1 MLAVFGAVSGEGG
14 LGCQAS
20 KKLVKSK
27 SKIRKISLLSWQM
40 VRVNETQDKICI
52 QIVNCAITDLK
63 KSTCKIFKTIELK
76 MLVLKEPFKTA
87 WANKDPF
94 EEVLKLNGEIYREV
108 ATRRTLNFKFQGE
121 SFYIKVHKGTTVKEI
136 LKNYLSLRAPV
147 LGAGNEYKAINRLT
161 ELGVNTMEVVAFGER
176 GVNPL
181 TRESF
186 IITKDLNPAISLED
200 YCKAWKD
207 THPSYHVK
215 KVLIEEVARMVKT
228 MHEGGV
234 NHRDCYICHFLLH
247 LPYSEQD
254 VPKLSVIDLH
264 RAQIRRKVPVRWR
277 DKDLVALYFSSQ
289 HLGLTFRDYCRFLRI
304 YFNCSNVKEI
314 GHRERRLL
322 SSVREK
328 SRKIE
333 ERTVRKGL

>member
-1 MLAVFGAVSGEGG
+1 MPTEGRVS
-14 LGCQAS
+14 CQAS

-40 VRVNETQDKICI
+40 VRANEMQDKICI
-52 QIVNCAITDLK
+52 QIVNCVITDLK
-63 KSTCKIFKTIELK
+63 KSTCKIFKIIELK

-87 WANKDPF
+87 WTNKDPF

-200 YCKAWKD
+200 YCKDWKD
-207 THPSYHVK
+207 NPPSYHVK

-247 LPYSEQD
+247 LPFSFENN
-254 VPKLSVIDLH
+254 PKLSLIDLH
-264 RAQIRRKVPVRWR
+264 RAQIRRNVPTRWR
-277 DKDLVALYFSSQ
+277 NKDIVALYYSCINI
-289 HLGLTFRDYCRFLRI
+289 GLNAKDYLRFVKR
-304 YFNCSNVKEI
+304 YFDGRSIKKYTI
-314 GHRERRLL
+314 SRERIFLN
-322 SSVREK
+322 SQF
-328 SRKIE
+328 
-333 ERTVRKGL
+333 

>member
-1 MLAVFGAVSGEGG
+1 
-14 LGCQAS
+14 
-20 KKLVKSK
+20 
-27 SKIRKISLLSWQM
+27 
-40 VRVNETQDKICI
+40 
-52 QIVNCAITDLK
+52 
-63 KSTCKIFKTIELK
+63 

-108 ATRRTLNFKFQGE
+108 ATRRTLNFKFEGG
-121 SFYIKVHKGTTVKEI
+121 SFYIKVHKGTSVKEI

-147 LGAGNEYKAINRLT
+147 LGAVNEYKAINRLT

-200 YCKAWKD
+200 YCKNWKD
-207 THPSYHVK
+207 NPPPYHVK

-234 NHRDCYICHFLLH
+234 NHRDCYICHFLLN
-247 LPYSEQD
+247 LPYSGHEY
-254 VPKLSVIDLH
+254 PKLSVIDLH

-277 DKDLVALYFSSQ
+277 DKDLVALYYSS
-289 HLGLTFRDYCRFLRI
+289 LEIGLDEKDYLRFLKT
-304 YFNCSNVKEI
+304 YFGKCRLKSVFEQEKEF
-314 GHRERRLL
+314 LL
-322 SSVREK
+322 GVEK
-328 SRKIE
+328 RAEKIAI
-333 ERTVRKGL
+333 RTVRKKL

>member
-1 MLAVFGAVSGEGG
+1 M
-14 LGCQAS
+14 
-20 KKLVKSK
+20 
-27 SKIRKISLLSWQM
+27 
-40 VRVNETQDKICI
+40 QDKICI
-52 QIVNCAITDLK
+52 QIVNCVITDLK
-63 KSTCKIFKTIELK
+63 KSTCKIFKIIELK

-87 WANKDPF
+87 WTNKDPF

-200 YCKAWKD
+200 YCKDWKD
-207 THPSYHVK
+207 NPPPYHVK
-215 KVLIEEVARMVKT
+215 KVLIEEVARMVRT

-247 LPYSEQD
+247 LPYCEQG
-254 VPKLSVIDLH
+254 VAKLSVIDLH
-264 RAQIRRKVPVRWR
+264 RAQIRRRVPVRWR
-277 DKDLVALYFSSQ
+277 NKDLVALYFSSFEM
-289 HLGLTFRDYCRFLRI
+289 GLTTKDYCMFLKK
-304 YFNCSNVKEI
+304 YFTEDKLKNIFN
-314 GHRERRLL
+314 
-322 SSVREK
+322 REK
-328 SRKIE
+328 DFFENIVGKANKIKARTIRK
-333 ERTVRKGL
+333 KL

>member
-1 MLAVFGAVSGEGG
+1 ML
-14 LGCQAS
+14 
-20 KKLVKSK
+20 
-27 SKIRKISLLSWQM
+27 I
-40 VRVNETQDKICI
+40 
-52 QIVNCAITDLK
+52 
-63 KSTCKIFKTIELK
+63 
-76 MLVLKEPFKTA
+76 LKEPFKTA

-94 EEVLKLNGEIYREV
+94 EEVLKLNGEVYREV

-121 SFYIKVHKGTTVKEI
+121 SFYIKVHRGTTVKEI

-147 LGAGNEYKAINRLT
+147 LGAANEYKAINRLT

-200 YCKAWKD
+200 YCKVWKD
-207 THPSYHVK
+207 NPPSYHVK

-254 VPKLSVIDLH
+254 IPKLSVIDLH

-277 DKDLVALYFSSQ
+277 DKDLVALYYSS
-289 HLGLTFRDYCRFLRI
+289 LEIGFDEKDYLRFLRT
-304 YFNCSNVKEI
+304 YFGNCRLKIVFEQEKEF
-314 GHRERRLL
+314 LL
-322 SSVREK
+322 GVDKRAEK
-328 SRKIE
+328 IAI
-333 ERTVRKGL
+333 RTVRKKL

>member
-108 ATRRTLNFKFQGE
+108 ATRRTSNFKFQGE

-200 YCKAWKD
+200 YCKVWKD
-207 THPSYHVK
+207 NPPSYHVK
-215 KVLIEEVARMVKT
+215 KVLIEEVARMVKI

-247 LPYSEQD
+247 LPYNENLK
-254 VPKLSVIDLH
+254 PKLSVIDLH
-264 RAQIRRKVPVRWR
+264 RAQVRNKVPIRWR
-277 DKDLVALYFSSQ
+277 NKDLVALYFSSQ
-289 HLGLTFRDYCRFLRI
+289 GLGLKLRDYFRFLVI
-304 YFNCSNVKEI
+304 YFNCRNVKEI
-314 GHRERRLL
+314 NKVEGSFL
-322 SSVREK
+322 SSVHEK
-328 SRKIE
+328 ALKIE
-333 ERTVRKGL
+333 ERTIRKGL

>member
-1 MLAVFGAVSGEGG
+1 
-14 LGCQAS
+14 
-20 KKLVKSK
+20 
-27 SKIRKISLLSWQM
+27 
-40 VRVNETQDKICI
+40 
-52 QIVNCAITDLK
+52 
-63 KSTCKIFKTIELK
+63 

-121 SFYIKVHKGTTVKEI
+121 SFYIKMHKGTTVKEI

-200 YCKAWKD
+200 YCKGWKD
-207 THPSYHVK
+207 NPPPYHVK
-215 KVLIEEVARMVKT
+215 KVLIEEAARMVKT

-254 VPKLSVIDLH
+254 IPKLSVIDLH
-264 RAQIRRKVPVRWR
+264 RAQIRRCVPKRWR
-277 DKDLVALYFSSQ
+277 NKDLVALYFSSRN
-289 HLGLTFRDYCRFLRI
+289 LGLSFCDYARFLKI
-304 YFNCSNVKEI
+304 YFDEMSLKEI
-314 GHRERRLL
+314 LRHENRLL
-322 SSVREK
+322 MNMKYRSNR
-328 SRKIE
+328 IE
-333 ERTVRKGL
+333 ERTMRKLL

>member
-1 MLAVFGAVSGEGG
+1 
-14 LGCQAS
+14 
-20 KKLVKSK
+20 
-27 SKIRKISLLSWQM
+27 
-40 VRVNETQDKICI
+40 
-52 QIVNCAITDLK
+52 
-63 KSTCKIFKTIELK
+63 

-121 SFYIKVHKGTTVKEI
+121 SFYIKVHRGTTVKEI

-147 LGAGNEYKAINRLT
+147 LGAANEYRAINRLT

-200 YCKAWKD
+200 YCKNWKD
-207 THPSYHVK
+207 NPPPYHVK
-215 KVLIEEVARMVKT
+215 KVLIEEIARMVKT

-234 NHRDCYICHFLLH
+234 NHRDCYICHFLLKKKIRTNFLPKYFGSFECGELIGFEQECFLNETSGGMCKSATTLKNYILDINVSDEDISRH
-247 LPYSEQD
+247 LNALKCEMLKSCIECG
-254 VPKLSVIDLH
+254 DLH
-264 RAQIRRKVPVRWR
+264 GENILAINEEGKWRLVIIDGFGVPEFVPLPMYFKWFRKR
-277 DKDLVALYFSSQ
+277 KI
-289 HLGLTFRDYCRFLRI
+289 LRQWE
-304 YFNCSNVKEI
+304 KL
-314 GHRERRLL
+314 ERRL
-322 SSVREK
+322 K
-328 SRKIE
+328 AIFT
-333 ERTVRKGL
+333 ERLELLKK

>member
-1 MLAVFGAVSGEGG
+1 
-14 LGCQAS
+14 
-20 KKLVKSK
+20 
-27 SKIRKISLLSWQM
+27 
-40 VRVNETQDKICI
+40 
-52 QIVNCAITDLK
+52 
-63 KSTCKIFKTIELK
+63 

-147 LGAGNEYKAINRLT
+147 LGAANEYKAINILT

-200 YCKAWKD
+200 YCKDWKD
-207 THPSYHVK
+207 NPPPYYMK
-215 KVLIEEVARMVKT
+215 KVLIEEIARMVRK
-228 MHEGGV
+228 MHAGGV

-247 LPYSEQD
+247 LPWKNGD
-254 VPKLSVIDLH
+254 KPKLSLIDLH
-264 RAQIRRKVPVRWR
+264 RAQIRERVPERWR
-277 DKDLVALYFSSQ
+277 DKDIVALYFSSMRI
-289 HLGLTFRDYCRFLRI
+289 GLTKMDYVRFLKY
-304 YFNCSNVKEI
+304 YFWGASIKEI
-314 GHRERRLL
+314 LKKEQKLISKL
-322 SSVREK
+322 NEK
-328 SRKIE
+328 ANRIA

>member
-1 MLAVFGAVSGEGG
+1 
-14 LGCQAS
+14 
-20 KKLVKSK
+20 
-27 SKIRKISLLSWQM
+27 M
-40 VRVNETQDKICI
+40 VRVNETQDRICI
-52 QIVNCAITDLK
+52 QIVNCVITDLK
-63 KSTCKIFKTIELK
+63 KSQRAKFLKIIELK

-108 ATRRTLNFKFQGE
+108 ATRRTLNFKFEGE

-147 LGAGNEYKAINRLT
+147 LGAANEYKAINRLT

-200 YCKAWKD
+200 YCKDWKD
-207 THPSYHVK
+207 NPPPYHVK
-215 KVLIEEVARMVKT
+215 KVLIEEVARMVKI

-247 LPYSEQD
+247 LPYCGQEF
-254 VPKLSVIDLH
+254 PKLSVIDLH

-277 DKDLVALYFSSQ
+277 NKDLVALYFSTRC
-289 HLGLTFRDYCRFLRI
+289 LGLMVRDYVRFLRI
-304 YFNCSNVKEI
+304 YFNCNNIKEI
-314 GHRERRLL
+314 SHREGKFL

-333 ERTVRKGL
+333 ERSVRKGL

>member
-1 MLAVFGAVSGEGG
+1 
-14 LGCQAS
+14 
-20 KKLVKSK
+20 
-27 SKIRKISLLSWQM
+27 
-40 VRVNETQDKICI
+40 
-52 QIVNCAITDLK
+52 
-63 KSTCKIFKTIELK
+63 

-108 ATRRTLNFKFQGE
+108 ATRRTLNFKFEGE

-147 LGAGNEYKAINRLT
+147 LGAANEYKAINRLT

-186 IITKDLNPAISLED
+186 IITKDLNPAVSLED
-200 YCKAWKD
+200 YCKVWKD
-207 THPSYHVK
+207 NPPSYHVK

-247 LPYSEQD
+247 LPYCGQES
-254 VPKLSVIDLH
+254 PKLSVIDLH
-264 RAQIRRKVPVRWR
+264 RAQIRRKVPIRWR
-277 DKDLVALYFSSQ
+277 NKDLVALYFSSQ
-289 HLGLTFRDYCRFLRI
+289 YLKLTLRDYFRFLRI
-304 YFNCSNVKEI
+304 YFNCSNIKKI
-314 GHRERRLL
+314 SHRERELL
-322 SSVREK
+322 ASVREK

>member
-1 MLAVFGAVSGEGG
+1 
-14 LGCQAS
+14 
-20 KKLVKSK
+20 
-27 SKIRKISLLSWQM
+27 
-40 VRVNETQDKICI
+40 
-52 QIVNCAITDLK
+52 
-63 KSTCKIFKTIELK
+63 

-94 EEVLKLNGEIYREV
+94 EEVLKLNGEIYREI

-147 LGAGNEYKAINRLT
+147 LGAGNEYKAINKLT

-200 YCKAWKD
+200 YCKDWKD
-207 THPSYHVK
+207 NPPSYHVK
-215 KVLIEEVARMVKT
+215 KLLIEEVARMVKT

-234 NHRDCYICHFLLH
+234 NHRDCYICHFLLKVPFDGIS
-247 LPYSEQD
+247 L
-254 VPKLSVIDLH
+254 PKLSIIDLH
-264 RAQIRRKVPVRWR
+264 RAQIRRGVPQRWR
-277 DKDLVALYFSSQ
+277 NKDITALYYSTMKI
-289 HLGLTFRDYCRFLRI
+289 GLKGADYLRFI
-304 YFNCSNVKEI
+304 KKYFNDQSIRCILKEEGKFFVQI
-314 GHRERRLL
+314 NFLAN
-322 SSVREK
+322 K
-328 SRKIE
+328 IASR
-333 ERTVRKGL
+333 TQRKGL

>member
-1 MLAVFGAVSGEGG
+1 
-14 LGCQAS
+14 
-20 KKLVKSK
+20 
-27 SKIRKISLLSWQM
+27 M
-40 VRVNETQDKICI
+40 VRVNETQDRICI

-63 KSTCKIFKTIELK
+63 KSQRAKFLKIIELK

-108 ATRRTLNFKFQGE
+108 ATRRTLNFKFEGE

-147 LGAGNEYKAINRLT
+147 LGAANEYKAINRLT

-200 YCKAWKD
+200 YCKDWKD
-207 THPSYHVK
+207 NPPPYHVK
-215 KVLIEEVARMVKT
+215 KVLIEEVARMVKI

-247 LPYSEQD
+247 LPYCGQEF
-254 VPKLSVIDLH
+254 PKLSVIDLH

-277 DKDLVALYFSSQ
+277 NKDLVALYYSS
-289 HLGLTFRDYCRFLRI
+289 LEIGFDGKDYLRFLRT
-304 YFNCSNVKEI
+304 YFGNCRLKIVFEQEKEF
-314 GHRERRLL
+314 LL
-322 SSVREK
+322 SVEK
-328 SRKIE
+328 RAEKIAI
-333 ERTVRKGL
+333 RTVRKKL

>member
-1 MLAVFGAVSGEGG
+1 
-14 LGCQAS
+14 
-20 KKLVKSK
+20 
-27 SKIRKISLLSWQM
+27 
-40 VRVNETQDKICI
+40 
-52 QIVNCAITDLK
+52 
-63 KSTCKIFKTIELK
+63 

-94 EEVLKLNGEIYREV
+94 EEVLKLNGEVYREV

-121 SFYIKVHKGTTVKEI
+121 SFYIKVHRGTTVKEI

-147 LGAGNEYKAINRLT
+147 LGAANEYKAINRLT

-200 YCKAWKD
+200 YCKVWKD
-207 THPSYHVK
+207 NPPSYHVK

-254 VPKLSVIDLH
+254 IPKLSVIDLH

-277 DKDLVALYFSSQ
+277 DKDLVALYYSS
-289 HLGLTFRDYCRFLRI
+289 LEIGFDEKDYLRFLRT
-304 YFNCSNVKEI
+304 YFGNYRLKIVFEQEKEF
-314 GHRERRLL
+314 LL
-322 SSVREK
+322 GVDKRAEK
-328 SRKIE
+328 IAI
-333 ERTVRKGL
+333 RTVRKKL

>member
-1 MLAVFGAVSGEGG
+1 
-14 LGCQAS
+14 
-20 KKLVKSK
+20 
-27 SKIRKISLLSWQM
+27 
-40 VRVNETQDKICI
+40 
-52 QIVNCAITDLK
+52 
-63 KSTCKIFKTIELK
+63 

-94 EEVLKLNGEIYREV
+94 EEVLKLNGEVYREV

-147 LGAGNEYKAINRLT
+147 LDAGNEYKAINRLT
-161 ELGVNTMEVVAFGER
+161 ELGVNTMEVVAFGKR

-200 YCKAWKD
+200 YCKVWKD
-207 THPSYHVK
+207 NPPSYHVK
-215 KVLIEEVARMVKT
+215 KVLIEEVARMVKI

-247 LPYSEQD
+247 LPYNENLK
-254 VPKLSVIDLH
+254 PKLSVIDLH
-264 RAQIRRKVPVRWR
+264 RAQVRNKVPIRWR
-277 DKDLVALYFSSQ
+277 NKDLVALYFSSQ
-289 HLGLTFRDYCRFLRI
+289 GLGLKLRDYFRFLVI
-304 YFNCSNVKEI
+304 YFNCRNVKEI
-314 GHRERRLL
+314 NKVEGGFL
-322 SSVREK
+322 SSVHEK
-328 SRKIE
+328 ALKIE
-333 ERTVRKGL
+333 ERTIRKGL

>member
-1 MLAVFGAVSGEGG
+1 ML
-14 LGCQAS
+14 
-20 KKLVKSK
+20 
-27 SKIRKISLLSWQM
+27 I
-40 VRVNETQDKICI
+40 
-52 QIVNCAITDLK
+52 
-63 KSTCKIFKTIELK
+63 
-76 MLVLKEPFKTA
+76 LKEPFKTA

-108 ATRRTLNFKFQGE
+108 ETRRTLNFKFQGE

-161 ELGVNTMEVVAFGER
+161 GLGVNTMEVVAFGER

-200 YCKAWKD
+200 YCKDWKE
-207 THPSYHVK
+207 TPPSYHVK
-215 KVLIEEVARMVKT
+215 KLLIEEVARMVKT

-247 LPYSEQD
+247 LPYCGYEF
-254 VPKLSVIDLH
+254 PTLSVIDLH

-289 HLGLTFRDYCRFLRI
+289 HLGLTLRDYCRFLRI
-304 YFNCSNVKEI
+304 YFNCSNVHEI
-314 GHRERRLL
+314 SHRERGLL

-328 SRKIE
+328 SHKIE

>member
-1 MLAVFGAVSGEGG
+1 
-14 LGCQAS
+14 
-20 KKLVKSK
+20 
-27 SKIRKISLLSWQM
+27 
-40 VRVNETQDKICI
+40 
-52 QIVNCAITDLK
+52 
-63 KSTCKIFKTIELK
+63 

-147 LGAGNEYKAINRLT
+147 LGAANEYKAINRLT

-186 IITKDLNPAISLED
+186 IITKDLNPTISLED
-200 YCKAWKD
+200 YCKDWKD
-207 THPSYHVK
+207 NPPPYHVK

-254 VPKLSVIDLH
+254 IPKLSVIDLH
-264 RAQIRRKVPVRWR
+264 RAQIRRCVPKRWR
-277 DKDLVALYFSSQ
+277 NKDLVALYFSSRN
-289 HLGLTFRDYCRFLRI
+289 LGLSFYDYARFLKI
-304 YFNCSNVKEI
+304 YFDEMSLKEI
-314 GHRERRLL
+314 LRHENRLL
-322 SSVREK
+322 MNMKYRSNR
-328 SRKIE
+328 IE
-333 ERTVRKGL
+333 ERTMRKML

>member
-1 MLAVFGAVSGEGG
+1 
-14 LGCQAS
+14 
-20 KKLVKSK
+20 
-27 SKIRKISLLSWQM
+27 
-40 VRVNETQDKICI
+40 
-52 QIVNCAITDLK
+52 
-63 KSTCKIFKTIELK
+63 

-147 LGAGNEYKAINRLT
+147 LGAANEYKAINRLT

-186 IITKDLNPAISLED
+186 IITKDLNPTISLED
-200 YCKAWKD
+200 YCKDWKD
-207 THPSYHVK
+207 NPPSYHVK
-215 KVLIEEVARMVKT
+215 KLLIEEVARMVKT

-234 NHRDCYICHFLLH
+234 NHRDCYICHFLLKVPFDGIG
-247 LPYSEQD
+247 L
-254 VPKLSVIDLH
+254 PKLSIIDLH
-264 RAQIRRKVPVRWR
+264 RAQIRRRVPQRWR
-277 DKDLVALYFSSQ
+277 NKDITALYYSTMKI
-289 HLGLTFRDYCRFLRI
+289 GLKGADYLRFI
-304 YFNCSNVKEI
+304 KKYFNNQSIRCILKAEGKFFAQINFLANKI
-314 GHRERRLL
+314 D
-322 SSVREK
+322 
-328 SRKIE
+328 SR
-333 ERTVRKGL
+333 TQRKGL

>member
-1 MLAVFGAVSGEGG
+1 ML
-14 LGCQAS
+14 
-20 KKLVKSK
+20 
-27 SKIRKISLLSWQM
+27 I
-40 VRVNETQDKICI
+40 
-52 QIVNCAITDLK
+52 
-63 KSTCKIFKTIELK
+63 
-76 MLVLKEPFKTA
+76 LKEPFKTA

-121 SFYIKVHKGTTVKEI
+121 SFYIKVHKGTTVNEI

-200 YCKAWKD
+200 YCKDWKENP
-207 THPSYHVK
+207 PSYHVK
-215 KVLIEEVARMVKT
+215 KLLVEEVARMVKT

-247 LPYSEQD
+247 LPYVEGQN
-254 VPKLSVIDLH
+254 PKISIIDLH
-264 RAQIRRKVPVRWR
+264 RAQIRDYVPLRWR
-277 DKDLVALYFSSQ
+277 NKDLVALFFSS
-289 HLGLTFRDYCRFLRI
+289 LNIGLSKRDYLRFVRTYFKGERLREVI
-304 YFNCSNVKEI
+304 KNEKKFFNSIEDKV
-314 GHRERRLL
+314 
-322 SSVREK
+322 
-328 SRKIE
+328 RKIQ
-333 ERTVRKGL
+333 ERTVRKKL

>member
-1 MLAVFGAVSGEGG
+1 
-14 LGCQAS
+14 
-20 KKLVKSK
+20 
-27 SKIRKISLLSWQM
+27 
-40 VRVNETQDKICI
+40 
-52 QIVNCAITDLK
+52 
-63 KSTCKIFKTIELK
+63 

-94 EEVLKLNGEIYREV
+94 EEVLKLNGEVYREV

-121 SFYIKVHKGTTVKEI
+121 SFYIKVHRGTTVKEI

-147 LGAGNEYKAINRLT
+147 LGAANEYKAINRLT

-200 YCKAWKD
+200 YCKVWKD
-207 THPSYHVK
+207 NPPSYHVK

-247 LPYSEQD
+247 LPCSEQD
-254 VPKLSVIDLH
+254 IPKLSVIDLH
-264 RAQIRRKVPVRWR
+264 RAQIRRRVPVRWR
-277 DKDLVALYFSSQ
+277 NKDLVALYFSSFEM
-289 HLGLTFRDYCRFLRI
+289 GLTTKDYCMFLKK
-304 YFNCSNVKEI
+304 YFTEDKLKNIFN
-314 GHRERRLL
+314 
-322 SSVREK
+322 REK
-328 SRKIE
+328 DFFENIVGKANKIKARTIRK
-333 ERTVRKGL
+333 KL